1 MSEKHATSSGPS
13 ATPESLKKP
22 RASSRTVVAEPIR
35 AASDAAATFLSR
47 GADSVSKALQSFQKE
62 LEPQNVSRVGF
73 TNAWISGVMEGYAS
87 LFEEMAAVTRRLL
100 DETRKA
106 PEADLRATIDYERLA
121 RMVAN
126 ELRKQQSDET
136 A

>member
-1 MSEKHATSSGPS
+1 MSEKHATSSGLS
-13 ATPESLKKP
+13 ATPESLKKN
-22 RASSRTVVAEPIR
+22 RTSSRTLAAEPFR
-35 AASDAAATFLSR
+35 AASDAAATFLS
-47 GADSVSKALQSFQKE
+47 GGTNSVSKALQSFQKE

-73 TNAWISGVMEGYAS
+73 SNAWISGVMEGYAT

-106 PEADLRATIDYERLA
+106 PEAEIRATIDYERLA

-126 ELRKQQSDET
+126 ELRKQPSDET